1 MSTLCQQPHYPSEA
15 SPIWCGSDPTCY
27 VLIGAPGAGKT
38 SAARMV
44 LSSYPG
50 TAHYGVKRFALKL
63 LDMGCA
69 EVEPM
74 RGAIEAGKALPDHD
88 VRRLLEIFLSGI
100 ETASRRII
108 IEGYPHNEQQ
118 FFDLYELAS
127 ASRILI
133 GGLIILNITDEI
145 SLARTA
151 QRLACP
157 RCGTPS
163 APGVSSST
171 CPSCSGQMQRRDD
184 DETRRAQR
192 RLADY
197 RHVQDVLVPLFTQRA
212 AVWKIDGILSPAEIA
227 SAIGTVMAPIP
238 EPT

>member
-1 MSTLCQQPHYPSEA
+1 MNAWCQLAHYSNQA
-15 SPIWCGSDPTCY
+15 SSIWRGSDPTCY
-27 VLIGAPGAGKT
+27 VLIGAPGSGKT

-63 LDMGCA
+63 LDMGCT
-69 EVEPM
+69 EVESM
-74 RGAIEAGKALPDHD
+74 REAIEAGKTLPDHD
-88 VRRLLEIFLSGI
+88 VRRLLGIFLSGI

-108 IEGYPHNEQQ
+108 VEGYPHNEQQ
-118 FFDLYELAS
+118 FFDLYELAR

-163 APGVSSST
+163 VPGVSSST
-171 CPSCSGQMQRRDD
+171 CPFCSGQMQRRDD
-184 DETRRAQR
+184 DETGRAQR

-197 RHVQDVLVPLFTQRA
+197 RRVQDVLVPLFTQRA
-212 AVWKIDGILSPAEIA
+212 AVWKIDGILPPAEIA
-227 SAIGTVMAPIP
+227 RAIGTVMASR
-238 EPT
+238 